1 MRSRALA
8 PLAPVIRVEGLG
20 VRGCAVTNKCIH
32 SVKCDYVRPE
42 ASACGS
48 LRSIL
53 PKAILF
59 LPTMS
64 TTQSQPSFIR
74 SFVLPAFWI
83 FLIPVLGLLFFMHVR
98 KSYDDQYRDSILK
111 QIKTDGTLSDEE
123 RQEASKFYSEVP
135 ASRLVM
141 EPKLKDMFTD
151 DARNDY
157 WQFRWLIR
165 TAFGSIVLSI
175 AAFLGVGLCVLMSLK
190 SQLIQYY
197 SLLAGWHALKM
208 VGILQTLAQGL
219 LLFAMSYWV
228 PAFWFNF
235 FVPKLTFIVGM
246 MAVIGTFVVLMAFF
260 KRLKSNMQVTGF
272 RVDELMAKQLWKR
285 LQSICSTLKTDFPQN
300 VLVGI
305 DDNFFVTEQPIIAN
319 GKKLTGRTLF
329 VSLPLLK
336 QLNGAEAD
344 AVMAHEMA
352 HFAGKDTLYSKK
364 ITPLLNRYGH
374 YLTALQTGGVT
385 LPVFYFMSCF
395 RALYELSLGKLNR
408 EREFRADQV
417 ATQFASPRDL
427 AGALIRTTAYT
438 QYRGIVQNELFQDQK
453 VLEDANICER
463 IESGFSAYAEKFAQ
477 VSDLEKLQT
486 SHPFDS
492 HPAIAARLERV
503 GFKLDRNEVTSLLAR
518 PGDGAW
524 FHEIER
530 GSEIERAQWDEF
542 EESFREAHAQTL
554 PYRYLPST
562 DEEREIVTTAFPKV
576 QFMDK
581 KGALTID
588 YEKFSHPDW
597 PAPIYFHEITNCT
610 NSEGTLIIQYLRDGK
625 KKQSIKS
632 GSFKKEASA
641 MLLAFQNYYGRHLAA
656 VAFQQANGIFNKPN
670 E

>member
-1 MRSRALA
+1 
-8 PLAPVIRVEGLG
+8 
-20 VRGCAVTNKCIH
+20 
-32 SVKCDYVRPE
+32 
-42 ASACGS
+42 
-48 LRSIL
+48 
-53 PKAILF
+53 
-59 LPTMS
+59 MS
-64 TTQSQPSFIR
+64 TTQPGFIR

-83 FLIPVLGLLFFMHVR
+83 FLIPVLGFIFFLYVR
-98 KSYDDQYRDSILK
+98 ESYNAQFRDSIIK
-111 QIKTDGTLSDEE
+111 QINADASLSEKEREEVLTLY
-123 RQEASKFYSEVP
+123 SKVP
-135 ASRLVM
+135 ASRLVL
-141 EPKLKDMFTD
+141 EPELNGMFTD
-151 DARNDY
+151 EGKRTF

-165 TAFGSIVLSI
+165 TSFGSIVLSI

-197 SLLAGWHALKM
+197 SLLVGWHALKI

-228 PAFWFNF
+228 PAFWFNVF
-235 FVPKLTFIVGM
+235 IPKLTFVIGLLAIV
-246 MAVIGTFVVLMAFF
+246 GTFVVLMAFF
-260 KRLKSNMQVTGF
+260 KRLKSDMEVSGF
-272 RVDELMAKQLWKR
+272 RVDEPIAKQLWKR

-352 HFAGKDTLYSKK
+352 HFAGKDTMYSRK
-364 ITPLLNRYGH
+364 ITPLLNRYEH
-374 YLTALQTGGVT
+374 YLAALQAGGGVT

-408 EREFRADQV
+408 EREFRADEV
-417 ATQFASPRDL
+417 AIQFASPRDL

-453 VLEDANICER
+453 VLEDANICDR
-463 IESGFSAYAEKFAQ
+463 IENGFSTYVEKFSHE
-477 VSDLEKLQT
+477 SDLRKLQT
-486 SHPFDS
+486 THPFDS

-503 GFKLDRNEVTSLLAR
+503 GFKMDSHDVASLLSR

-530 GSEIERAQWDEF
+530 GDEIERAQWDEF
-542 EESFREAHAQTL
+542 EESFREAHAKTL

-562 DEEREIVTTAFPKV
+562 EEERQIVSNAFPEV

-597 PAPIYFHEITNCT
+597 PAPILFREITHCT
-610 NSEGTLIIQYLRDGK
+610 NNEGTLIVQYERDGK
-625 KKQSIKS
+625 KKQNIKS
-632 GSFKKEASA
+632 SSFKKEAKA

-656 VAFQQANGIFNKPN
+656 IAFHQSTAKNDKPTP
-670 E
+670 